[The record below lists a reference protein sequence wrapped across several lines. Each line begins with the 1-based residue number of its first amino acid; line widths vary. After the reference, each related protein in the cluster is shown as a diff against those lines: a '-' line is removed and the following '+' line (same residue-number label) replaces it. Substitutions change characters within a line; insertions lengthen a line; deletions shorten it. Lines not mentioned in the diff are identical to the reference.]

1 VSQQTA
7 DALIARGK
15 KSWITP
21 GEDKIRAKGKGIL
34 QTYFVDL
41 SSKIK
46 SVTSSYTRS
55 LESSETTDRLGD
67 HTSRDLHIIEDD
79 GPMETYMEV

>member
-7 DALIARGK
+7 DAFFARGK

-34 QTYFVDL
+34 QTSFVAL
-41 SSKIK
+41 SSKSK

-55 LESSETTDRLGD
+55 LESSETTERLGD
-67 HTSRDLHIIEDD
+67 HTSRDLLIEDKD
-79 GPMETYMEV
+79 DDVMETLEV